1 MEYEI
6 NIDTSQSIDN
16 QIEQLEAMLR
26 EMNANGVN
34 EDNTVVKKKVDV
46 LNHLSTLYRKHAV
59 IKDLDICRIS
69 LELSEDYI
77 DQALDLSRRINYKM
91 GEGSALLNLGQ
102 SSFLSNNYELALNYL
117 QKAYSIFSEEQL
129 KYAMGEALNNIG
141 IIYWNTGKHNKAL
154 EYYLKSLK
162 VKEEINDKDGIARL
176 LNNIGLV
183 YTNLSNERKALT
195 YYLNALR
202 LKEELGDEASISTTC
217 NNIGIIYRNMQE
229 FDKALE
235 YYLRSLEI
243 KIKLGNDRGAAFS
256 HNNIGLLYW
265 RKGDMLEAL
274 KHYESARDTFQRIGD
289 RWGVANTLN
298 NIGNLNIHLKNYDTA
313 AENLKKALPIA
324 IDMEKPDLEKSIYRS
339 LTDLYERKA
348 DLQKDPQARS
358 EALEESLAYFKQFN
372 VINEKIFNERTSS
385 KIAEVQAAYEMD
397 KKVREAEIYRLKN
410 IQLTEMYK
418 RISAQNAEISE
429 QKEKLEVL
437 NHELHEAN
445 ATKDK
450 FYSIIAHDLKN
461 PLSILRLS
469 GEMLEENFNN
479 FERDKILQ
487 LIKKMNLGAKR
498 LADLLDDLLSWAR
511 FQMEKI
517 EFQPEVIDL
526 YEIANDACY
535 LLKPS
540 ADKKRINLIFEID
553 GPSQVFADRNMIK
566 TTVRNLISNAIKF
579 TGFDGEV
586 RLVTQEKENLITFS
600 VYDNGVGIPPENRDR
615 LFRIDST
622 ISTLGTAQ
630 EKGTGLGLILCKE
643 FISKNGGSIRVE
655 SEEGKGS
662 RFFFTLPRFDCMKN
676 ENPSGNNGS

>member
-1 MEYEI
+1 MNNEI
-6 NIDTSQSIDN
+6 VIDTSKSVEC
-16 QIEQLEAMLR
+16 QIEELEEQLRDL
-26 EMNANGVN
+26 NANGVC
-34 EDNTVVKKKVDV
+34 DGDTTTKKKVDV
-46 LNHLSTLYRKHAV
+46 LNHLATLYRKHSIV
-59 IKDLDICRIS
+59 RDLDISRIS
-69 LELSEDYI
+69 LELADDYL
-77 DQALDLSRRINYKM
+77 DQALDLSRRIGYKM

-102 SSFLSNNYELALNYL
+102 SSFLANNYELALNYL
-117 QKAYSIFSEEQL
+117 QKAYSIFSEEKQ

-195 YYLNALR
+195 YYLNSLK

-217 NNIGIIYRNMQE
+217 NNIGIIYRNMKE
-229 FDKALE
+229 FDQALK
-235 YYLRSLEI
+235 YYIRSLEI
-243 KIKLGNDRGAAFS
+243 KKKLGNDRGAAFS

-265 RKGDMLEAL
+265 RKGDLLEAL
-274 KHYESARDTFQRIGD
+274 KHYESARETFQYIGD

-298 NIGNLNIHLKNYDTA
+298 NIGNLNIHLENYDVA
-313 AENLKKALPIA
+313 AENLKKSLEIA
-324 IDMEKPDLEKSIYRS
+324 IEMEKPDLVKSIFRS
-339 LTDLYERKA
+339 LSDLYESKA
-348 DLQKDPQARS
+348 KLQEDGHQQS
-358 EALEESLAYFKQFN
+358 EAINESLVYFKKYN
-372 VINEKIFNERTSS
+372 EINEKIFNERTSS
-385 KIAEVQAAYEMD
+385 RIAEVQAAYEMD

-418 RISAQNAEISE
+418 RISTQNAEISE

-469 GEMLEENFNN
+469 GEMLEENFTRYD
-479 FERDKILQ
+479 RDKILQ
-487 LIKKMNLGAKR
+487 LIKKMNAGTKR

-517 EFQPEVIDL
+517 EFQPEIIDL
-526 YEIANDACY
+526 YEIANDACF

-540 ADKKRINLIFEID
+540 ADKKRISLVFEIER
-553 GPSQVFADRNMIK
+553 PCQVFADRNMIK

-586 RLVTQEKENLITFS
+586 KLEVEDHASMITFS
-600 VYDNGVGIPPENRDR
+600 VYDNGVGISEEHREK

-643 FISKNGGSIRVE
+643 FIVKNNGSIGVD
-655 SEEGKGS
+655 SVEGKGS
-662 RFFFTLPRFDCMKN
+662 RFHFTLPKADHSISTGF
-676 ENPSGNNGS
+676 SH